1 MMILLRL
8 VRLLLRLRQLRVPVP
23 AADDEDLLHLV
34 GKILNTEL
42 AFEPDLDALIT
53 LHYICGMHENN
64 R

>member
-1 MMILLRL
+1 MMILLR
-8 VRLLLRLRQLRVPVP
+8 LLRLRQLRVPVPVP

-42 AFEPDLDALIT
+42 AFEPDLHALIT